1 LDARERE
8 RQEIIANA
16 QASKKPKKRSIACLD
31 MMSDDDH
38 ASDEDF
44 VGSGSDFDED
54 EEEDASA
61 SDSDVGSRRRRG
73 GNSDPVGLKPFNCLR
88 DSDFIVS

>member
-16 QASKKPKKRSIACLD
+16 QAKKPKKRSIACLD

-44 VGSGSDFDED
+44 VGSGSDFEED
-54 EEEDASA
+54 EEEDA
-61 SDSDVGSRRRRG
+61 SDSDVGSRRRRA
-73 GNSDPVGLKPFNCLR
+73 GNSDPVR
-88 DSDFIVS
+88 I